1 MSRGDILQEG
11 VEIPGLEHLTYGEI
25 SERYTLTPHAEV
37 HANST
42 PRFAQAFP
50 YNHSQ
55 ILEDLE
61 PDVHPIGHMEH
72 THSLTVDFLDNQVD
86 NPFSIDSS
94 AHIRIAALLHDIG
107 ECTDPSI
114 GLEIVGDVS
123 FTKKVATDETKEATM
138 REYFFDNFF
147 GDFSTETLER
157 IEAIIKGKV
166 DSPNREPRAFAV
178 IERIGYYL
186 TAIRAGKV
194 ALQLHKPEAEVPIDD
209 IRRNQLTRLAVEVTG
224 RHRPVLQQAS
234 EEFDGAGIILE
245 TNVEIDS
252 EIQERLE
259 PLVN

>member
-11 VEIPGLEHLTYGEI
+11 IEIPGLEHLSYGEI

-37 HANST
+37 HASST

-50 YNHSQ
+50 YNHSR
-55 ILEDLE
+55 ILEDLG

-86 NPFSIDSS
+86 DPFGVDSS

-123 FTKKVATDETKEATM
+123 FTKKVAADETKEATM
-138 REYFFDNFF
+138 REYFFGNFF

-166 DSPNREPRAFAV
+166 DSSDREPRAFAV
-178 IERIGYYL
+178 VERIGYYL
-186 TAIRAGKV
+186 TAVRAGKI
-194 ALQLHKPEAEVPIDD
+194 ALQLHEPEAGIPNDD
-209 IRRNQLTRLAVEVTG
+209 MRRSQLTKLAVEVTG
-224 RHRPVLQQAS
+224 RHRPILQQAS
-234 EEFDGAGIILE
+234 EEFDGARIVLE
-245 TNVEIDS
+245 TNIEIDDK
-252 EIQERLE
+252 IQEQLE
-259 PLVN
+259 PLVT